1 MKLLP
6 IGGVAIVKDEDKTR
20 AQLIHALTKLRKR
33 IAVLEA
39 SETEC
44 METMKP
50 LLEFQE
56 KYYDFFKHSRDALYI
71 TGRDG
76 SFVDVNRSFLNLFG
90 YKKEELANLKVQTT
104 YVNPSDRRRFQQ
116 EIEQKGFV
124 TDHALRLRKK
134 GGVELDCLVSA
145 TVWRSNDGSV
155 LGYHGIIRDITEHKR
170 MEEEIEENKT
180 RYRELV
186 DQLPIA
192 VFETDES
199 GNFLLVNRQGFTI
212 SGYTPQEID
221 KGINA
226 LQLFI
231 PEDRDRVNEDM
242 RRVLSGDKLDG
253 REYTGLRKDGNTY
266 SVIIYSN
273 PIIVD
278 NKPVGLR
285 GVVIDV
291 TARKRAEKALRARE
305 AELKIKTTSL
315 EEVNTALRVLLKRR
329 DEDKTELNEKVLF
342 NVKELVIPY
351 LEKLKKSPLNFK
363 QTAYLNILESNL
375 NDIISPFSRTLSA
388 KYLGFTHTEILV
400 ANLIKEGK
408 TSKEIAEMMHLS
420 TRTIEF
426 HRENIRKKLDIKNKK
441 INLRSHLSFI

>member
-1 MKLLP
+1 M
-6 IGGVAIVKDEDKTR
+6 KDEDKTR
-20 AQLIHALTKLRKR
+20 EQLIHTLTELRKR

-44 METMKP
+44 IETMKP

-56 KYYDFFKHSRDALYI
+56 KYYDFFKHSGDALYI

-76 SFVDVNRSFLNLFG
+76 SFVDFNQTFLNLFG
-90 YKKEELANLKVQTT
+90 YKKEELANLKVQET

-124 TDHALRLRKK
+124 TDYALRLRKK
-134 GGVELDCLVSA
+134 GGAELDCLVSA
-145 TVWRSNDGSV
+145 TVWHSADGSV
-155 LGYHGIIRDITEHKR
+155 LGYHGIIRDITEHKQ
-170 MEEEIEENKT
+170 MEETIEENKR

-186 DQLPIA
+186 DLLPVA
-192 VFETDES
+192 VFETDAS
-199 GNFLLVNRQGFTI
+199 GNFLFVNRQGFKI
-212 SGYTPQEID
+212 SGYTPQDID

-242 RRVLSGDKLDG
+242 RRVLSEKKLDG
-253 REYTGLRKDGNTY
+253 REYTGLRKDGSTY
-266 SVIIYSN
+266 SVIIYSS

-285 GVVIDV
+285 GVVVDV
-291 TARKRAEKALRARE
+291 TERKRAEEALRARE
-305 AELKIKTTSL
+305 AELKIKTTSV
-315 EEVNTALRVLLKRR
+315 EEVNTALRVLLQRR
-329 DEDKTELNEKVLF
+329 DEDKTELHEKVLF
-342 NVKELVIPY
+342 NVKELVVPY
-351 LEKLKKSPLNFK
+351 LEKLKKSPLDSK
-363 QTAYLNILESNL
+363 RAAYLNILESNL

-400 ANLIKEGK
+400 ANLVREGK